1 MITTSKQHPE
11 DPIHTIACSE
21 ATDFATIGE
30 HLFDVL
36 VEFESFRTWVE
47 REPTRTS
54 DKFLLVINAEQ
65 GNISVSGYYTEEADY
80 NGRKWQMTVELPNLL
95 KASQNQASS
104 TKSAK
109 EFFEEE
115 MRKALPVLAEW
126 CIDFWENETSTGIE
140 YEFFDRFVIYS
151 TFDAAGK
158 PEQLFSS
165 LHDGTHTKIG
175 LFA

>member
-1 MITTSKQHPE
+1 
-11 DPIHTIACSE
+11 
-21 ATDFATIGE
+21 
-30 HLFDVL
+30 
-36 VEFESFRTWVE
+36 
-47 REPTRTS
+47 
-54 DKFLLVINAEQ
+54 
-65 GNISVSGYYTEEADY
+65 
-80 NGRKWQMTVELPNLL
+80 MTVELPNLL

-165 LHDGTHTKIG
+165 LHDGTHAKKG
-175 LFA
+175 LFV

>member
-1 MITTSKQHPE
+1 MNWRKNNPE

-21 ATDFATIGE
+21 ATDFRAIAE
-30 HLFDVL
+30 DLCDVL
-36 VEFESFRTWVE
+36 TEFESFRTWTE

-54 DKFLLVINAEQ
+54 DTFVLVVNAEQ
-65 GNISVSGYYTEEADY
+65 GNISVSGYYTEEAGY

-95 KASQNQASS
+95 KASQNQVSS

-140 YEFFDRFVIYS
+140 YEFFDRFAAIYY

>member
-1 MITTSKQHPE
+1 MTWRKNNPE
-11 DPIHTIACSE
+11 DPINTIVCSE

-54 DKFLLVINAEQ
+54 DKFLLIINAEQ
-65 GNISVSGYYTEEADY
+65 GNISIAGYYTEEAEY
-80 NGRKWQMTVELPNLL
+80 NGRKWQMMVELPNLL

-151 TFDAAGK
+151 TFDEVGK